1 MPVAEAGLTLADP
14 TAYADDD
21 RLHRALDLL
30 RREAPV
36 HWVTPRGYHPFWAV
50 TRHADVREVER
61 RGDVFLSAPRP
72 MLAPARTVAPGTGSG
87 KKELLRPLAH
97 LDDPE
102 HRVMRAVT
110 ASRFSSQAV
119 AALRPRIRDLARQ
132 AVDRMARRQGEV
144 CEFVSEVADVYALHV
159 LLVLLG
165 LDDSEAATVGRF
177 TPAARRSMAPEQRTA
192 AMREFY
198 TYFLALTADRRAH
211 PRDDLTSV
219 IANARVEGRLLDDHE
234 VLSQFVIILMA
245 GHDTASVTVAGG
257 LRALIEN
264 PGQLSALRDGAARLT
279 DAVEEMI
286 RWVTPVKAFMRTAR
300 EDHTV
305 GGVLIRAGEAVL
317 LSYPSANRD
326 ESVFPDP
333 HRFDVCRT
341 PNRQLA
347 FGYGVHHC
355 LGASLARLEIEEFF
369 AELLPRLV
377 SATVA
382 GSPVQLTTTF
392 SGGLK
397 FFPVRCVLKS

>member
-1 MPVAEAGLTLADP
+1 MSVAEAGVALADP
-14 TAYADDD
+14 TAYADED
-21 RLHRALDLL
+21 RLHQALDLL

-36 HWVTPRGYHPFWAV
+36 HWVTAPGYHPFWSV
-50 TRHADVREVER
+50 TRHADIREVER
-61 RGDVFLSAPRP
+61 RSDVFLNGPRP
-72 MLAPARTVAPGTGSG
+72 MLAPARAVASGTGG
-87 KKELLRPLAH
+87 GRKELLRPLAY
-97 LDDPE
+97 LDEPE
-102 HRVMRAVT
+102 HQAMRAVT
-110 ASRFSSQAV
+110 VSRFTPQAV
-119 AALRPRIRDLARQ
+119 AALRPQIRDLARGV
-132 AVDRMARRQGEV
+132 VDRMAGRQGEV
-144 CEFVSEVADVYALHV
+144 CEFVGEVADVYALGV

-165 LDDSEAATVGRF
+165 LDDSEAATVRRF
-177 TPAARRSMAPEQRTA
+177 TPAARRSMAQEQRTA

-198 TYFLALTADRRAH
+198 TYFLALTADRRAR
-211 PRDDLTSV
+211 PRDDLASV
-219 IANARVEGRLLDDHE
+219 IANARVDGRLLDDHE
-234 VLSQFVIILMA
+234 VLSQFVILLMA

-257 LRALIEN
+257 LLALTEH
-264 PGQLSALRDGAARLT
+264 PGQLNALRHGAARLP

-300 EDHTV
+300 VDHSLH
-305 GGVLIRAGEAVL
+305 GVLIRAGEAVL

-333 HRFDVCRT
+333 HRFDVHRT

-369 AELLPRLV
+369 AALLPRMV

-382 GSPVQLTTTF
+382 GPPVRLTTTF

-397 FFPVRCVLKS
+397 RFPVRCVLKD